1 MQSTSALYNTILAA
15 EPHWFEVKV
24 NISGVGDITAD
35 KIFSLKTSET
45 MFDQV
50 PIVGK
55 AISAEI
61 DLQILKPSAEI
72 PKMATIQPYV
82 RVCNETQQS
91 EWLAQGVFFVDTR
104 ETTNNGDGLD
114 ITTLHGFDAM
124 LKSEAAYADTSLA
137 FPATDTDIVDEIAS
151 KMGVSVDSRTY
162 AVMNAGYTLPL
173 PTGYTLREYLS
184 YIAASYVGVFIITET
199 GKLRLVSLTELPP
212 ETNYLITAAGEPI
225 TFGGDRI
232 LV

>member
-1 MQSTSALYNTILAA
+1 MQTVSALYNTILAA

-24 NISGVGDITAD
+24 NISGVGDISED
-35 KIFSLKTSET
+35 KIFSLTTSEK
-45 MFDQV
+45 MFDKI
-50 PIVGK
+50 PAVGK
-55 AISAEI
+55 AVSAEI
-61 DLQILKPSAEI
+61 DLKILEPSVEI
-72 PKMATIQPYV
+72 PKMAVIKPYV
-82 RVCNETQQS
+82 RVCNSTQQS

-114 ITTLHGFDAM
+114 VTTLHGFDAM
-124 LKSEAAYADTSLA
+124 LKAEQPYADTALT
-137 FPATDTDIVDEIAS
+137 FPAVDTDIVDEIAG
-151 KMGVSVDSRTY
+151 KMGVTVDSRTY
-162 AVMNAGYTLPL
+162 ALMTAGYMFPL
-173 PTGYTLREYLS
+173 PTGYTLREYLG
-184 YIAASYVGVFIITET
+184 YIASAYVGCFLITET